1 MPDVPLSPIL
11 FPSSGDVLLVNAGVD
26 ASTCEFNACDDEVEE
41 VFSPVILAMV
51 IGGIGGKIPPHC
63 VTAAAI
69 CNICN
74 CAELIKN
81 NTQNIM
87 TPSKI
92 FMVYNFVCDSPVL
105 KLTYLDVFVG
115 LICIPE
121 EGVDESRLRISDGA
135 H

>member
-1 MPDVPLSPIL
+1 MPGVPLSPIL
-11 FPSSGDVLLVNAGVD
+11 FPSSDDVLLVNGGVD
-26 ASTCEFNACDDEVEE
+26 DRTCELNACADEVDD

-69 CNICN
+69 CSICS
-74 CAELIKN
+74 CAELVKN

-92 FMVYNFVCDSPVL
+92 FLIIILFVTDQS
-105 KLTYLDVFVG
+105 
-115 LICIPE
+115 
-121 EGVDESRLRISDGA
+121 
-135 H
+135 

>member
-1 MPDVPLSPIL
+1 MPGLPLSPIL
-11 FPSSGDVLLVNAGVD
+11 FPSSDDVLLVNGGVD
-26 ASTCEFNACDDEVEE
+26 ASTSEFNACDDEVED

-69 CNICN
+69 CSICS
-74 CAELIKN
+74 CAELVKN

-92 FMVYNFVCDSPVL
+92 FLIIILFVTDQS
-105 KLTYLDVFVG
+105 
-115 LICIPE
+115 
-121 EGVDESRLRISDGA
+121 
-135 H
+135 